1 MLHLL
6 SARRVAL
13 ALVLGMSAYAW
24 WVSAQ
29 YSQLNALN
37 QLELQDAGAELKRV
51 VENAV
56 VTINTFKP
64 DKDASAGQTQA
75 PACVFD
81 DQQPYLDFVGDC
93 AAETWKYQKATATTA
108 QGLRIQAERVT
119 TAGPSATVEW
129 KVRLDTLFAELAFS
143 DAFEL
148 IFVADEAGKVLYQNT
163 PRQREWRQL
172 LRWGE
177 RTFEDTGARESGGLR
192 IQDMPSLL
200 GKDAVPGWGRLHA
213 VSDRTTVSLGGQSQ
227 QLYVQPVGG
236 ENGIS
241 VRLVLGALVPTQR
254 VVRQALA
261 VDTYFVALLVVV
273 LLLALLG
280 LPFLK
285 LASMSAHE
293 RFQVRDVYALYLSCA
308 ALVTVATFIV
318 MGYDT
323 YLRWTREADTGL
335 LAMADDLEARVTT
348 EVRDIRDQLAGYDAA
363 VSWYA
368 PNSPCTTARVMAPW
382 PELDPAADPEGRV
395 LTRNTTLFM
404 DQVTWI
410 DPTGQQVWKLSSDQ
424 IGVLRRVPQ
433 RPYFKAV
440 RGGHLYRDA
449 TSPWPFFVAPD
460 RSITDGRFY
469 TFLSIPSMLDDACVS
484 VPRHVGPGQET
495 VPASGY
501 VAVASTRLLSTE
513 HAALPQG
520 YGFAIVTRDGRALYH
535 SDSRLGL
542 RANFFD
548 HLDEEDLA
556 RAIAQS
562 GRKASLSARYRE
574 VPHRLQFNP
583 LPWSLDDALD
593 GTPEHTT
600 PGDGS
605 AGVILVAFRDV
616 STEQAVV
623 ARAFVVSLGP
633 MLLLV
638 AAVGLGLWAVGA
650 VSERCHGGASRWLW
664 PHGGLAPMYKI
675 LAISV
680 GVVIILF
687 AVTTEWLTRAWPYL
701 LLPAFAAV
709 PGLAAYGRGSW
720 HTAPRRALDS
730 YAWYTGELTLLALGM
745 LVVPASAVVNLTLG
759 HEFGVL
765 IHAEQRRMDDQAT
778 DAALALKAEAH
789 ALSYPDRVGDEIAD
803 AHRRRQRQ
811 IDPLASPRRL
821 SQRFRPAP
829 FDASLAPLS
838 AGDQRVVG
846 VHEWLNNRLPAES
859 ALLARLRYYDVP
871 RRYTP
876 QGSLGALSGFG
887 AAGITLIIVVLAVWI
902 RWSARNLHAA
912 DLTPAT
918 PALDAEV
925 EARWN
930 ELPEDHRHVLL
941 QATEERIANPRQRP
955 AIDAL
960 ARQGLL
966 TLSPDIQPASGAVA
980 ALLAG
985 VRADGQQAEKLRQWE
1000 GTHDGHSWQAVR
1012 PMLFVGL
1019 GVVAVFLVITQPGLQ
1034 SDLVGVAGS
1043 AATLGAALLK
1053 MRDAIGGWMG
1063 VKAGASPT

>member
-1 MLHLL
+1 M
-6 SARRVAL
+6 
-13 ALVLGMSAYAW
+13 
-24 WVSAQ
+24 
-29 YSQLNALN
+29 
-37 QLELQDAGAELKRV
+37 
-51 VENAV
+51 
-56 VTINTFKP
+56 
-64 DKDASAGQTQA
+64 
-75 PACVFD
+75 
-81 DQQPYLDFVGDC
+81 
-93 AAETWKYQKATATTA
+93 
-108 QGLRIQAERVT
+108 
-119 TAGPSATVEW
+119 
-129 KVRLDTLFAELAFS
+129 
-143 DAFEL
+143 
-148 IFVADEAGKVLYQNT
+148 
-163 PRQREWRQL
+163 
-172 LRWGE
+172 
-177 RTFEDTGARESGGLR
+177 
-192 IQDMPSLL
+192 
-200 GKDAVPGWGRLHA
+200 
-213 VSDRTTVSLGGQSQ
+213 SLGGQSQ

-285 LASMSAHE
+285 LVSMSAHE
-293 RFQVRDVYALYLSCA
+293 RFRVRDVYALYLSCA
-308 ALVTVATFIV
+308 ALVTVGTFIV
-318 MGYDT
+318 MGFDT
-323 YLRWTREADTGL
+323 YLRWTREADEGL
-335 LAMADDLEARVTT
+335 RAMADDLEARLTK
-348 EVRDIRDQLAGYDAA
+348 EVRDIRDQLADYDLE
-363 VSWYA
+363 VSWYS
-368 PNSPCTTARVMAPW
+368 PDSPCTTPRVMAPW
-382 PELDPAADPEGRV
+382 PQLDPAADPEGRV
-395 LTRNTTLFM
+395 LARNTTLFI

-410 DPTGQQVWKLSSDQ
+410 DPAGQQIWKLSSDQ
-424 IGVLRRVPQ
+424 IGVLRKVPQ

-449 TSPWPFFVAPD
+449 TSAWPFFVAPD

-469 TFLSIPSMLDDACVS
+469 TFLSIPSELDSACLS
-484 VPRHVGPGQET
+484 VPRPAPPGQE
-495 VPASGY
+495 PAPMSGY

-513 HAALPQG
+513 HAALPHG
-520 YGFAIVTRDGRALYH
+520 YGFAIVTREGRALYH

-542 RANFFD
+542 RENFFD
-548 HLDEEDLA
+548 HLDDEDLA

-574 VPHRLQFNP
+574 IPHRLQFNP
-583 LPWSLDDALD
+583 LPWSLEGALD
-593 GTPEHTT
+593 GGSGAARRT

-633 MLLLV
+633 MLLV
-638 AAVGLGLWAVGA
+638 VFAIGLGLWAAGA
-650 VSERCHGGASRWLW
+650 ISERWHGGASRWLW
-664 PHGGLAPMYKI
+664 PHGGLAPMYRI

-680 GVVIILF
+680 GAVIILF
-687 AVTTEWLTRAWPYL
+687 AVTTEFFTRAWPYL

-709 PGLAAYGRGSW
+709 PGLAVYGRGSW
-720 HTAPRRALDS
+720 RTAPRRALDS

-745 LVVPASAVVNLTLG
+745 LVVPATAVVNLTLG

-765 IHAEQRRMDDQAT
+765 IQAEQRRMDDQSA

-789 ALSYPDRVGDEIAD
+789 TLSYPDRVGDEIAN
-803 AHRRRQRQ
+803 AHARRQRQ
-811 IDPLASPRRL
+811 LPPQSSPQRAL
-821 SQRFRPAP
+821 ERFRPAP

-838 AGDQRVVG
+838 PGDHRIVA

-859 ALLARLRYYDVP
+859 ALLARLRYYEVP

-876 QGSLGALSGFG
+876 QGSFGSISWFG

-902 RWSARNLHAA
+902 RWSARHLHAS
-912 DLTPAT
+912 DLTPAD
-918 PALDAEV
+918 PVLDAEV

-930 ELPEDHRHVLL
+930 ELPENQRYVLL

-955 AIDAL
+955 AIEAL
-960 ARQGLL
+960 AGKGLL
-966 TLSPDIQPASGAVA
+966 KLSPDIQPASDAVA
-980 ALLAG
+980 ALLAQ
-985 VRADGQQAEKLRQWE
+985 VRADEPQAEKLRQWE

-1019 GVVAVFLVITQPGLQ
+1019 AVMAVFLVITQPGLQ

-1043 AATLGAALLK
+1043 VAALGTALLK

-1063 VKAGASPT
+1063 VKAGVGPS